1 MLFWTSLCCF
11 RGFLNI
17 VLLFQ
22 GPFDL
27 LNIFMLFQGF
37 FEHLFAVSGAFWP
50 FEHLYAVSGA
60 FWTASCCF
68 SHGHFFCFLF
78 SVSGALRT
86 VICGGVGG
94 VSLWVAIFP
103 ADVCKSRIQVQAVD
117 GKAAPTFL
125 ATITQIFKNEGQVG
139 VTVFFYL
146 FPSSFFCL
154 FVLFCFSLLVLGFF
168 SVCFFLSRGPLG
180 RGGGILRTTVFLFVI
195 QWFTHCK
202 MHFISLVILSLF
214 NTLCPACGWGDGGGC
229 FITQLPP
236 LWALVALPYRKKCWN
251 SVLIKP
257 LLVFLLVFGEDN
269 FSGICHKVSDY
280 VKPVLNWANICF
292 GVFVKFYI
300 IS

>member
-1 MLFWTSLCCF
+1 M
-11 RGFLNI
+11 
-17 VLLFQ
+17 LFQ
-22 GPFDL
+22 GPFEQL
-27 LNIFMLFQGF
+27 
-37 FEHLFAVSGAFWP
+37 HAVSAM
-50 FEHLYAVSGA
+50 VI
-60 FWTASCCF
+60 
-68 SHGHFFCFLF
+68 FFCFLF

-125 ATITQIFKNEGQVG
+125 TTITQIFKNEGQVG
-139 VTVFFYL
+139 VMVFFYL

-214 NTLCPACGWGDGGGC
+214 NTLCPACGWGDGGGGC

-236 LWALVALPYRKKCWN
+236 LWALVALPYGKKCWN